1 MTDRP
6 GDTGGEGAAGW
17 SWNPSNG
24 GDWTPPTEQQ
34 AGHGWAPGPPPPA
47 APRPG
52 VVPLRPLNFGE
63 VLDGAF
69 TMIQRYPAIL
79 LGFSAA
85 VYAVV
90 AVLLY
95 FWSASIGLD
104 SALAPLERID
114 TLDQADQL
122 DVLTSASAA
131 ASWFSLGS
139 GLLNWLASGIVT
151 GVITITAA
159 RGILG
164 RQVTIAETWRAFR
177 PRLPRLLGLTI
188 LIALII
194 VAVGVAW
201 VLLLFV
207 SALTGNVVITGLV
220 AALGGIGM
228 VVAMI
233 FLGVRLALAP
243 AALVLETHTGIPTS
257 PTGIAI
263 PPTVGAASGAGMAG
277 AAGMRSRRP
286 TKVLEAI
293 RRSWLLVRGRSW
305 RTFGILLVA
314 VLIAAVVAGILEYAV
329 TLLGGLVTDLL
340 SDESSGAGTA
350 LAGGIGFVSSGVLQ
364 AAVIAAV
371 SVLVYVDARMRTEG
385 LDILLS
391 SSAFPPPT
399 GAQPAGAPSGPGSGW
414 APPGAWTVGQQYGTD
429 DPEGPWS
436 VP

>member
-1 MTDRP
+1 MSDRP
-6 GDTGGEGAAGW
+6 GDTGGDSAAGW
-17 SWNPSNG
+17 NWNPSNG
-24 GDWTPPTEQQ
+24 GDWVPPSEQQ
-34 AGHGWAPGPPPPA
+34 AGHGWAPGPPPPR

-52 VVPLRPLNFGE
+52 VVPLRPLSFGE

-95 FWSASIGLD
+95 FWAAYVGVD
-104 SALAPLERID
+104 EALAPLER
-114 TLDQADQL
+114 LDQLGETDQL
-122 DVLTSASAA
+122 DAMYSAGAA

-139 GLLNWLASGIVT
+139 GLLNWIASGIVT

-164 RQVTIAETWRAFR
+164 QPVTIRDTWRAFR
-177 PRLPRLLGLTI
+177 PRLPRLLALTI
-188 LIALII
+188 LIALIML
-194 VAVGVAW
+194 G
-201 VLLLFV
+201 VLLAWMALLFAA
-207 SALTGNVVITGLV
+207 ALTGSVGGTLVVAL
-220 AALGGIGM
+220 LGGIAAA
-228 VVAMI
+228 VLMI

-243 AALVLETHTGIPTS
+243 AALVLETHTG
-257 PTGIAI
+257 
-263 PPTVGAASGAGMAG
+263 
-277 AAGMRSRRP
+277 AAGPYHGSLPTAGTAGRP
-286 TKVLEAI
+286 TRIREAI
-293 RRSWLLVRGRSW
+293 RRSWGLVRGRGW

-340 SDESSGAGTA
+340 SGDAASAGTA
-350 LAGGIGFVSSGVLQ
+350 LASGIGFVSSGVLQ

-371 SVLVYVDARMRTEG
+371 SVLVYVDARMRSEG
-385 LDILLS
+385 LDIALS
-391 SSAFPPPT
+391 GTLPPQAGTEYPGVPPGPYQGGPYQAGQPGTASAPGT
-399 GAQPAGAPSGPGSGW
+399 GAGPG
-414 APPGAWTVGQQYGTD
+414 GADQSIGLD
-429 DPEGPWS
+429 DPESPWS